1 MPPPPLPNEEGK
13 ETTIWHRAHHA
24 ETVAETETAA
34 NFWVGLIGIPP
45 PESRRT
51 DGQTDTPRIHLDRHD
66 FTMTEETPNKIS
78 ISSTLPS
85 RTIQVVSKDG
95 MRELYASVSPL
106 PPLG

>member
-1 MPPPPLPNEEGK
+1 MPPPLPLPNEEGK
-13 ETTIWHRAHHA
+13 ETTIWHRAHHV
-24 ETVAETETAA
+24 ETVAETVAETAA

-85 RTIQVVSKDG
+85 RTIHGVSKDG
-95 MRELYASVSPL
+95 MLELFAPTL
-106 PPLG
+106 R

>member
-1 MPPPPLPNEEGK
+1 MPPPPPLPNEEGK

-24 ETVAETETAA
+24 ETVAETA

-85 RTIQVVSKDG
+85 RTIHGHGGSEAG
-95 MRELYASVSPL
+95 MRELFATVSPFL
-106 PPLG
+106 PFR